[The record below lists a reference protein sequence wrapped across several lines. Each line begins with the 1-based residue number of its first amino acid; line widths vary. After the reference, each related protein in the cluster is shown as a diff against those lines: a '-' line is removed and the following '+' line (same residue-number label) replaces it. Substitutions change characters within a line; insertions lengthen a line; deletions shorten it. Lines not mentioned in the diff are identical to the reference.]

1 MWSIEMPNKVNFTFS
16 LWSAIAII
24 MLIYIPC
31 KFINLKYEN
40 YKKIFIKMLFL
51 IPNKLILKNTN
62 FQGWPSKNFKPE
74 NVGPGYIFFTISS
87 SYFL

>member
-1 MWSIEMPNKVNFTFS
+1 
-16 LWSAIAII
+16 
-24 MLIYIPC
+24 
-31 KFINLKYEN
+31 
-40 YKKIFIKMLFL
+40 MLFL

-87 SYFL
+87 SYFLWNFERKSDYDNRSDH